1 MEKDKFFQTYNN
13 VLESLNVL
21 NNESQEVIKDAL
33 SKHGNTFVFGEN
45 DDCPSIIYL
54 SGNRAFSRV
63 ISVNLKPNGM
73 IVVKT
78 EDCEEIPSEDIL
90 DIDLADIAN
99 YILNKYE
106 D

>member
-13 VLESLNVL
+13 VLESLDVL
-21 NNESQEVIKDAL
+21 HNESEEVIKDAL

-45 DDCPSIIYL
+45 DDCPSIIYF

-78 EDCEEIPSEDIL
+78 EDCEEIYSAEISEV
-90 DIDLADIAN
+90 DLADIAN
-99 YILNKYE
+99 YILNEYE

>member
-1 MEKDKFFQTYNN
+1 
-13 VLESLNVL
+13 
-21 NNESQEVIKDAL
+21 
-33 SKHGNTFVFGEN
+33 
-45 DDCPSIIYL
+45 
-54 SGNRAFSRV
+54 
-63 ISVNLKPNGM
+63 M